1 MEAYFHL
8 GRICQKLGDAENAV
22 KSWIFAARSGHSVS
36 MEAIQKAG
44 VISGD
49 GIETIEE
56 AYKDAVK
63 LTWSEERE
71 AYKKFLLC
79 TNDF

>member
-1 MEAYFHL
+1 
-8 GRICQKLGDAENAV
+8 
-22 KSWIFAARSGHSVS
+22 